1 MAAPYREQLIK
12 HCAEAAN
19 SICDECVLS
28 STTSGGSDGG
38 GSSSPLAACGPALVD
53 LLSRQAHG
61 IRSSYGECELAMAG
75 SAAALAK
82 EAEAK
87 AEALTLR
94 RLEDLA
100 SIAYAKFYAFLYKD
114 LPVCW
119 RQLYTDARIL
129 KFCLLV
135 LRSPYGPRAGAEE
148 AGAAT
153 KEVADDQGN
162 DDDAEEEDDDD
173 EEGKL
178 CELVET
184 LDLALILAGAA
195 GELRGRRWID
205 AALELL
211 RLACIE
217 RGAAA
222 ATAHGGPTKRAK
234 SIAESLQYREEAA
247 AGEEGEEDNARTF
260 STDEPFTPP
269 VKHPIRRV
277 PAPSMED
284 FQTHLD
290 RAGGP
295 QPLVMRGAIGGAWPA
310 LTTRRWDRPSY
321 LLSRTFGGRRL
332 VPVEV
337 GRSYVDEGWGQ
348 RLVTFGAFLR
358 EYIDPSL
365 SSSSPPRLSS
375 PSAAGGGP
383 TPIIT
388 KPIAYLA
395 QHPLLTQ
402 LPALRADILVP
413 DYCYTSP
420 PPPSSSP
427 RDAAPPPPPPPPLDE
442 PLLNAW
448 LGPPGTITPLHT
460 DPYHNVLAQVVG
472 RKYVRLYAA
481 AETPRMAARGREAG
495 VEMGNTSRVDVGV
508 AEGWD
513 SAAPLGAAGDEDG
526 DEDDDD
532 KEQRKL
538 FAEIPFVDCILEPGD
553 LLYIPAGWWH
563 YVRGLSVSFS
573 VSFWWN

>member
-1 MAAPYREQLIK
+1 MATLHYREQLIK
-12 HCAEAAN
+12 HCAGAAS
-19 SICDECVLS
+19 SIYDECI
-28 STTSGGSDGG
+28 TATSDGSS
-38 GSSSPLAACGPALVD
+38 SSSPLGACGPALVD
-53 LLSRQAHG
+53 LLSRQA
-61 IRSSYGECELAMAG
+61 RRVRTSYRERELATAG
-75 SAAALAK
+75 SPAALA
-82 EAEAK
+82 ES
-87 AEALTLR
+87 EALTLR

-135 LRSPYGPRAGAEE
+135 LRSPYGPEVAGDQGSSDVDAEGAGGGDADEE
-148 AGAAT
+148 A
-153 KEVADDQGN
+153 Q
-162 DDDAEEEDDDD
+162 
-173 EEGKL
+173 L
-178 CELVET
+178 CALVET
-184 LDLALILAGAA
+184 LDLALILAGGA
-195 GELRGRRWID
+195 GELRGRGWID

-211 RLACIE
+211 RLSCIE
-217 RGAAA
+217 R
-222 ATAHGGPTKRAK
+222 ATAHDQPTKSAE
-234 SIAESLQYREEAA
+234 SIAQSLQYQVT
-247 AGEEGEEDNARTF
+247 GDDNVATF
-260 STDEPFTPP
+260 STHEPFTPP

-284 FQTHLD
+284 FQTYLD
-290 RAGGP
+290 RAAAGAAGGP
-295 QPLVMRGAIGGAWPA
+295 QPLVMRGAIGAAWPA
-310 LTTRRWDRPSY
+310 LTTRRWDRPAY

-348 RLVTFGAFLR
+348 RLVPFGSFLR
-358 EYIDPSL
+358 EYIDPALSSPSHL
-365 SSSSPPRLSS
+365 SPPSSSSSSPGVST
-375 PSAAGGGP
+375 SA
-383 TPIIT
+383 

-402 LPALRADILVP
+402 LPALRADILIP

-420 PPPSSSP
+420 PPSLSA
-427 RDAAPPPPPPPPLDE
+427 RDAAPPPLDE

-508 AEGWD
+508 VEGWD
-513 SAAPLGAAGDEDG
+513 SKPPAAEDE

-532 KEQRKL
+532 EKEKEQMKL
-538 FAEIPFVDCILEPGD
+538 FSEIPFVDCILEPGD
-553 LLYIPAGWWH
+553 LLYIPVGWWH

>member
-12 HCAEAAN
+12 HCAGAAN
-19 SICDECVLS
+19 SICDECILS

-38 GSSSPLAACGPALVD
+38 GGGSSPLAACGPALVD
-53 LLSRQAHG
+53 LLSRQAHRV
-61 IRSSYGECELAMAG
+61 RSSYGECELAMAG
-75 SAAALAK
+75 SPAALAK
-82 EAEAK
+82 E

-148 AGAAT
+148 AGAGAAT
-153 KEVADDQGN
+153 KEIADDQGN
-162 DDDAEEEDDDD
+162 DDDAEEEEDDDDD

-217 RGAAA
+217 RA
-222 ATAHGGPTKRAK
+222 AT
-234 SIAESLQYREEAA
+234 E
-247 AGEEGEEDNARTF
+247 EEGEKDNARTF

-269 VKHPIRRV
+269 VKHPIRVV

-365 SSSSPPRLSS
+365 SSSSSSSSSPSRLSS
-375 PSAAGGGP
+375 PSSSAAAGGP
-383 TPIIT
+383 TSTSTT

-420 PPPSSSP
+420 PPPSFSP
-427 RDAAPPPPPPPPLDE
+427 RDAALPPPPPLDE

-513 SAAPLGAAGDEDG
+513 SVPLDADED
-526 DEDDDD
+526 ED

-553 LLYIPAGWWH
+553 LLYIPVGWWH